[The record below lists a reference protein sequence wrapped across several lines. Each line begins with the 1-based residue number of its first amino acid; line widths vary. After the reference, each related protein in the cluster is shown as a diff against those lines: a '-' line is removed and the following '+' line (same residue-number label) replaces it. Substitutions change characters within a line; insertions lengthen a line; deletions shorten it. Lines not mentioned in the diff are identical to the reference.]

1 MGILEGYTALVAGG
15 GTGIGR
21 AIGQAL
27 HAEGAFLFIC
37 GRREAKLNEAC
48 SLISPSGER
57 ISAVVTDVTHAQDIE
72 RLVTA
77 VRERRGGLDVLVNC
91 TGIMRFGKL
100 ESLQPTALRD
110 MLEINTIAPLQ
121 LSVAVL
127 PLMRTRKQGSIV
139 NISSISGMRP
149 FEGSGAYCMSKSA
162 LIMMSQ
168 VMALEVASEN
178 IRVNVICPGMVEETE
193 LGDGVFAPDQ
203 VTASYARFRSTHPL
217 GRNGKPRDVAEAA
230 LFFSSAQSSWIT
242 GAVLPLDGGRH
253 LTSNKPA

>member
-1 MGILEGYTALVAGG
+1 MGTMEGYTALVAGG

-21 AIGQAL
+21 AIAQAL
-27 HAEGAFLFIC
+27 HAEGAFVFIC
-37 GRREAKLNEAC
+37 GRREGKLKEAC
-48 SLISPSGER
+48 ALISAKGER
-57 ISAVVTDVTHAQDIE
+57 IAGVAADVTQTQDIE
-72 RLVTA
+72 RLVKS
-77 VRERRGGLDVLVNC
+77 VREKRGGLDVLVNC

-100 ESLQPTALRD
+100 EALQPAVLRD
-110 MLEINTIAPLQ
+110 MLEVNTIAPWQ

-127 PLMRTRKQGSIV
+127 LLMRARKAGSIV

-193 LGDGVFAPDQ
+193 LGDAVFAPDQ
-203 VTASYARFRSTHPL
+203 VAASYERFRSTHPL
-217 GRNGKPRDVAEAA
+217 GRNGKPRDVAAAA
-230 LFFSSAQSSWIT
+230 LFFASPQSSWIT